1 MYVCLSVL
9 PNVCIY
15 VCMYVCPYLLM
26 YVCMSVPPNVCMYVC
41 PYLLLYV
48 RMFVRTS
55 YCMYVCLSVP
65 PNVCMYVLPPNVC
78 MYVCLS
84 VPPNVISSVSSDL
97 LKECDVDQPDSDD
110 EQSCHC
116 VCLPAYIQTI
126 NTAWYSEQT
135 LLSIEA
141 QLCTRKECKTFRP
154 RRPSSV
160 AMHKVRVR
168 RCPIYIV
175 A

>member
-1 MYVCLSVL
+1 MYVCRYLLMYVCTFVRTSYCMYVCLSV
-9 PNVCIY
+9 PPI

-26 YVCMSVPPNVCMYVC
+26 YVCMSV
-41 PYLLLYV
+41 
-48 RMFVRTS
+48 
-55 YCMYVCLSVP
+55 
-65 PNVCMYVLPPNVC
+65 PPNVC

-154 RRPSSV
+154 RRPSLV